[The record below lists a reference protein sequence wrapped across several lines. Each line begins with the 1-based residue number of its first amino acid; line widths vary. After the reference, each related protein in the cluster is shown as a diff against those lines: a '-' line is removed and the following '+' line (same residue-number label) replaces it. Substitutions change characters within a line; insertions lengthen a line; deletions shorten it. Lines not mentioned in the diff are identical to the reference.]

1 MMSVSRVGGNFKIRI
16 ANNQS
21 GCTGSRTDEI
31 GIPGISRGYAV
42 RPVGNCAVVSV
53 AIRFFSWTGTPK
65 AVLPVK
71 NWTVPVGSIA
81 PLGST
86 MACRTTELFGKAPV
100 GRKRIVCVGPL
111 ATLTEVMGPA
121 VLAEKLASPE

>member
-1 MMSVSRVGGNFKIRI
+1 MLSV
-16 ANNQS
+16 
-21 GCTGSRTDEI
+21 
-31 GIPGISRGYAV
+31 
-42 RPVGNCAVVSV
+42 PVGNCVVVSV
-53 AIRFFSWTGTPK
+53 AIRFLNWMGTPK

-71 NWTVPVGSIA
+71 NCTVPVGSIA

-111 ATLTEVMGPA
+111 ATLIVMGPA
-121 VLAEKLASPE
+121 ALAEKLASPE